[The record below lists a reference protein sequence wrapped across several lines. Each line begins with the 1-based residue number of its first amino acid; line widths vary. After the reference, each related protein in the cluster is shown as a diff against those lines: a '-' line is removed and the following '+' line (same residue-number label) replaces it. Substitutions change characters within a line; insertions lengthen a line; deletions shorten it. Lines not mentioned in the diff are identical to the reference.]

1 MIVMSLMTLMM
12 IMIAMIALQMIT
24 AKAAILGAQVTS
36 RIQKTIPA
44 PENVMT
50 VKEMTKVAHLRAAV
64 RILGILHPR
73 HYGEQALYRTT

>member
-12 IMIAMIALQMIT
+12 MIAMIARQMIT

-50 VKEMTKVAHLRAAV
+50 VKEMTKVAHLQAAV
-64 RILGILHPR
+64 RILGILHPQ
-73 HYGEQALYRTT
+73 HYGEQVLYRTT